1 MPSGE
6 PVTEQ
11 VLASLEAV
19 VATVL
24 TPTYYTKVRK
34 VVRFEEDAMRSVSTP
49 MVAVVPE
56 GSSYDD
62 RSGQNVGELL
72 DDMDIRLLLI
82 LNNASDSAKKLLRFE
97 RDVKTSILS
106 DVTLGGIALK
116 TSILSASHTLPDER
130 QSLAYTELRL
140 RVRYR
145 TPRGDL
151 NTST

>member
-6 PVTEQ
+6 PVSEQ
-11 VLASLEAV
+11 VLAALE
-19 VATVL
+19 TVLDAIL

-34 VVRFEEDAMRSVSTP
+34 VVRFEEDALRSVATP
-49 MVAVVPE
+49 MIAVVPE

-62 RSGQNVGELL
+62 QSAQNVGEFS

-97 RDVKTSILS
+97 RDAKTALLA
-106 DVTLGGIALK
+106 DVTLGGIAIK

-130 QSLAYTELRL
+130 QSLAYTELRI

-145 TPRGDL
+145 TSRGDL